1 MSGRAEEGSASSF
14 PATFKEK
21 SLSSGKTEESLCYC
35 RILEGYLE
43 QQCPPCCLFHLAEDG
58 LADSSREKTNLAKVG
73 KDEGYMDLLL
83 ALDALPLS

>member
-21 SLSSGKTEESLCYC
+21 SLSSGKTEEGLCYC

-43 QQCPPCCLFHLAEDG
+43 QQCPPCCLFHLAGDG
-58 LADSSREKTNLAKVG
+58 LADSSRQKTNLAKVG
-73 KDEGYMDLLL
+73 KDGGQTQIYGTFEV
-83 ALDALPLS
+83 LPLS